1 MVLQINSQC
10 KAKKTNAEGF
20 LQLLDR
26 SFIIGSTLLNEE
38 SFKVYHNAQRNLYS
52 STLDTSN
59 GILSS
64 SDSTPPNG
72 DPFARYLTLDGA
84 EDQKSLDYLQLYHP
98 LFSDGQALAF
108 AEYTQKFVLQYFG
121 SFVPPPGVA
130 LGSYYP
136 NPCDPYDMSR
146 LPGSPEVEIPECQ
159 LTFEQTLNSVFP
171 LTDSTTPSD
180 IGRTSNIDTGAL
192 CAALPARF
200 LRTSALIA
208 LALTPA

>member
-1 MVLQINSQC
+1 M
-10 KAKKTNAEGF
+10 
-20 LQLLDR
+20 LDR

-52 STLDTSN
+52 AALDTSN
-59 GILSS
+59 GIPSPS
-64 SDSTPPNG
+64 GSTPPND

-98 LFSDGQALAF
+98 LFSDGQAIAF

-121 SFVPPPGVA
+121 RFLSSEPTQ
-130 LGSYYP
+130 
-136 NPCDPYDMSR
+136 PCDPYDISR
-146 LPGSPEVEIPECQ
+146 PPGSVIVEIPECQ

-200 LRTSALIA
+200 LHTSALIA